1 MEMKSQRP
9 WVDSYDPWVPETIR
23 YPRIPLFKIIRG
35 TATRFPE
42 NTAITFFGT
51 EMTYRELIRQ
61 VGLLAASLHRMGVK
75 KGTRVALMLPNSPQ
89 MVISYYAVLSLGGVV
104 VNVSPLYVER
114 EIEHQVSDSGAEYMV
129 VLDMLFPRVR
139 NVRAQT
145 PLKEVI
151 VTRIPEY
158 LPGLLKVLFPL
169 VLKIKGEAPD
179 RGLETDVRY
188 FSDLLAESDG
198 EVPEVEM
205 APDDLALLQYTG
217 GTTGAAK
224 GAMLTHANLVANTF
238 QCLALASEF
247 ARPGEETF
255 LDVIPFFHV
264 YGMTIGMNVAVALG
278 ANMIL
283 FPRFDLKMIL
293 RGIKKYQPTFFPG
306 VPTIYTAI
314 ANHPDVENYKVGS
327 IKLCNSGAAPLSL
340 ETLHQ
345 FEKVTGGLITEGY
358 GLTEAS
364 PVTHGNPIL
373 NPRKAGSI
381 GIPVPDTD
389 VKIVDI
395 ETGEKELP
403 PGEEGELCIRGPQ
416 VMKGYWNRPEETAEV
431 IRNGWLYTG
440 DIAKMDGDGYFY
452 IVDRKKDLIIAG
464 GYNITPREVD
474 EVLFQHPKVLEAVTV
489 GIPDQYRGE
498 TVKAYVVL
506 KPGENAT
513 EQEIISFC
521 KERLAPFKVPKV
533 VEFRP
538 ELPKT
543 MVGKVLRRVLREE
556 EIKKQKE
563 KG

>member
-1 MEMKSQRP
+1 MNTMNPRP
-9 WVDSYDPWVPETIR
+9 WSASYDPWVPETIR
-23 YPRIPLFKIIRG
+23 YPKIALFKIL
-35 TATRFPE
+35 TATSTRFPD
-42 NTAITFFGT
+42 NPAITFFGKQ
-51 EMTYRELIRQ
+51 MTYRELKNR
-61 VGLLAASLHRMGVK
+61 VNRFAASLHRIGVK
-75 KGTRVALMLPNSPQ
+75 KGTRVALMLPNTPQ

-114 EIEHQVSDSGAEYMV
+114 EIEHQVTDSGAEFMV
-129 VLDMLFPRVR
+129 VLDILYPRVR

-151 VTRIPEY
+151 LTRIPEY
-158 LPGLLKVLFPL
+158 LPGMLKILFPL
-169 VLKIKGEAPD
+169 ILKIKGEAPD
-179 RGLETDVRY
+179 RNLETDVRY
-188 FSDLLAESDG
+188 FPDLIAEPGD
-198 EVPEVEM
+198 EAPEVEV

-217 GTTGAAK
+217 GTTGTAK

-264 YGMTIGMNVAVALG
+264 YGMTIGMNVAIALG
-278 ANMIL
+278 SHMIL

-293 RGIKKYQPTFFPG
+293 RGIRKYQPTFFPG

-314 ANHPDVENYKVGS
+314 ANHPDVEKYKVGS

-381 GIPVPDTD
+381 GIPVPDTE

-395 ETGEKELP
+395 DSGEKELP
-403 PGEEGELCIRGPQ
+403 AGEEGELCIRGPQ

-431 IRNGWLYTG
+431 LRDGWLHTG
-440 DIAKMDGDGYFY
+440 DIAKMDEEGYFY

-489 GIPDQYRGE
+489 GVPDQYRGE

-506 KPGENAT
+506 KEGETAT
-513 EQEIISFC
+513 PEEIISFC